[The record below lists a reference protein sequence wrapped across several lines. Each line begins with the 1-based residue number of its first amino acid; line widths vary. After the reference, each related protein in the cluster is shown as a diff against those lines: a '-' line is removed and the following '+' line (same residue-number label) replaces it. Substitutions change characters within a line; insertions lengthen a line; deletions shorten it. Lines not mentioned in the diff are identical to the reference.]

1 MGKKIEIPDKE
12 ELYSK
17 YIKENLMKEEL
28 ASYYGTSVSTISR
41 WLSVYGMKKDPSLV
55 QKNVEKSIGEKYGS
69 RKELNSKSLRKRKET
84 CLEKYGVDNV
94 SKKAD
99 VVSKIRGSLEKHYKM
114 PSKEDFY
121 EYYCLQGHSLSEC
134 AEKFGIHLSTA
145 TKLSKKFGIKKN
157 VDEVSDCRK
166 KTCLR
171 KYGTDSCLKNEEIH
185 AKAAATVREKYGV
198 DNVFASDEIKKKIK
212 DTNLVKYGVEF
223 PMKNEEFREKMK
235 KKMNEKHGVE
245 YAGQVHTT
253 QKAVSV
259 LSTEKTLREFIRSQ
273 YGGEKPTI
281 VEISNDLGCSETAVG
296 HKINAWG
303 MQDLIGWRDFLP
315 EKEIKAFLEGMN
327 ICFVEHD
334 RSILSGK
341 EIDFYIPSKKIGI
354 EFNGSY
360 WHSEAKKDLLYHQR
374 KSLLAAEKGVFIFHI
389 FEYEWECPSKKEK
402 ILEILRELLLDKDVH
417 RIYARN
423 TVVREV
429 TKEEKKVFLDANH
442 LQGNDRSS
450 VCYGLYDGDK
460 LVALMSFCKPRF
472 SKTGDWEI
480 SRYCSLQN
488 VRVLGGASKLFLHF
502 LKTNTVSCLKI
513 ISFSVIS
520 KMRGDLYEK
529 LGFVLDHISKPN
541 YVWWKKK
548 EEIKSRY
555 SCQMKDED
563 KIMHEQGYK
572 RIFDS
577 GNKVWVYSVK

>member
-1 MGKKIEIPDKE
+1 MGKKTDMPSKE

-17 YIKENLMKEEL
+17 YIEENLMKEEL
-28 ASYYGTSVSTISR
+28 ASYYGVSDSTVGR
-41 WLSVYGMKKDPSLV
+41 WLSRYGIKKNQALV
-55 QKNVEKSIGEKYGS
+55 QENVEKTIGEKYGS
-69 RKELNSKSLRKRKET
+69 RKELNSKALEKRKET
-84 CLEKYGVDNV
+84 CLSKYGVDNV

-99 VVSKIRGSLEKHYKM
+99 VISKIKDSFVKHYKT
-114 PSKEDFY
+114 PSKEEFY
-121 EYYCLQGHSLSEC
+121 EYYCSQSHSLSEC
-134 AEKFGIHLSTA
+134 AEKFGLHPSTA
-145 TKLSKKFGIKKN
+145 LHLLKRYGIKKN

-185 AKAAATVREKYGV
+185 AKAVATVREKYGV
-198 DNVFASDEIKKKIK
+198 DNVFASDEIKKKIR
-212 DTNLVKYGVEF
+212 DANLAKYGTEF
-223 PMKNEEFREKMK
+223 PMKNEEFHEKQK
-235 KKMNEKHGVE
+235 KGMREKHGVE

-253 QKAVSV
+253 KKAVAV
-259 LSTEKTLREFIRSQ
+259 LSTEKTLREFIQSQ

-315 EKEIKAFLEGMN
+315 EKEIKTFLEGMG
-327 ICFVEHD
+327 ISFIEHD
-334 RSILSGK
+334 RSVLSGK
-341 EIDFYIPSKKIGI
+341 EVDFYIPSKKIGI

-360 WHSEAKKDLLYHQR
+360 WHSEAKKDPLYHQR
-374 KSLLAAEKGVFIFHI
+374 KSLLAAERGVFIFNI
-389 FEYEWECPSKKEK
+389 FEYEWECPAKKEK
-402 ILEILRELLLDKDVH
+402 ILEILRELLLDTEVH
-417 RIYARN
+417 CVYARN

-429 TKEEKKVFLDANH
+429 GKEEKKGFLGANH
-442 LQGNDRSS
+442 LQGNDRCS
-450 VCYGLYDGDK
+450 VCYGLYNGDQ

-480 SRYCSLQN
+480 SRYCSLRN
-488 VRVLGGASKLFLHF
+488 VRVLGGASKLFSHF
-502 LKTNTVSCLKI
+502 LKTNTVPGQKI
-513 ISFSVIS
+513 ISYSDIS
-520 KMRGDLYEK
+520 KMRGGLYEK

-548 EEIKSRY
+548 DEIKSRY

-563 KIMHEQGYK
+563 KIMHKQGYK

>member
-1 MGKKIEIPDKE
+1 MGKKIDMPSKE

-17 YIKENLMKEEL
+17 YIEENLMKDEL

-41 WLSVYGMKKDPSLV
+41 WLSVYGMKKDLSLV

-69 RKELNSKSLRKRKET
+69 RKELNSKALEKRRET

-99 VVSKIRGSLEKHYKM
+99 VVSKIKDSLEKHYKM

-121 EYYCLQGHSLSEC
+121 EYYCLQGHSLAEC

-145 TKLSKKFGIKKN
+145 IKLSKKFGIKKD

-185 AKAAATVREKYGV
+185 AKAVATVREKYGV
-198 DNVFASDEIKKKIK
+198 DNVFSSDEIKKKIK
-212 DTNLVKYGVEF
+212 DTNLVKYGVEYA
-223 PMKNEEFREKMK
+223 MENEEFREKIR

-245 YAGQVHTT
+245 YAGQVHTSK
-253 QKAVSV
+253 KAVAI
-259 LSTEKTLREFIRSQ
+259 LSTEEALREFIQSQ

-281 VEISNDLGCSETAVG
+281 VEISKDLGCSETAVG
-296 HKINAWG
+296 HKINTWG

-327 ICFVEHD
+327 VRFVEHD

-360 WHSEAKKDLLYHQR
+360 WHSEAKKDPLYHQR
-374 KSLLAAEKGVFIFHI
+374 KSLLAAEKGVFIFNI

-402 ILEILRELLLDKDVH
+402 ILEILRELLLDEDVR

-429 TKEEKKVFLDANH
+429 AKEEKKAFLDANH

-450 VCYGLYDGDK
+450 ICYGLYDGGQ

-480 SRYCSLQN
+480 SRYCSLRN
-488 VRVLGGASKLFLHF
+488 VRVLGGASKLFSHF
-502 LKTNTVSCLKI
+502 LKTNTVSGQKI
-513 ISFSVIS
+513 ISYSDIS

-555 SCQMKDED
+555 SCQMKNED

>member
-1 MGKKIEIPDKE
+1 MGKKIDIPSKE

-17 YIKENLMKEEL
+17 YIEENLTKEEL
-28 ASYYGTSVSTISR
+28 TSYYGASVSTISH
-41 WLSVYGMKKDPSLV
+41 WFSTYGIKKDPSLI
-55 QKNVEKSIGEKYGS
+55 KKSVEKSIKEKYGS
-69 RKELNSKSLRKRKET
+69 RKELNSKALEKRKKT

-99 VVSKIRGSLEKHYKM
+99 VVSKIKDSLEKHYKT
-114 PSKEDFY
+114 PSKEEFY

-134 AEKFGIHLSTA
+134 AEKFGVHPSTA
-145 TKLSKKFGIKKN
+145 INLSKKFGIKKD
-157 VDEVSDCRK
+157 VDEVSNCRK

-185 AKAAATVREKYGV
+185 AKALATVREKYGV

-212 DTNLVKYGVEF
+212 DTNLVKYGVES
-223 PMKNEEFREKMK
+223 PMKNEEFREQFRKRMS
-235 KKMNEKHGVE
+235 EKYGVE
-245 YAGQVHTT
+245 YAGQIHTT
-253 QKAVSV
+253 KKAVSV
-259 LSTEKTLREFIRSQ
+259 LSTEKTLREFIQSQ

-281 VEISNDLGCSETAVG
+281 VEISKDLGCSETAVG

-315 EKEIKAFLEGMN
+315 EKEIKTFLEGMN

-360 WHSEAKKDLLYHQR
+360 WHSEEKKDSLYHQR

-450 VCYGLYDGDK
+450 VCYGLYDGNK

-480 SRYCSLQN
+480 SRYCSLRS
-488 VRVLGGASKLFLHF
+488 VRILGGASKLFSHF
-502 LKTNTVSCLKI
+502 LKTNTVSGQKI
-513 ISFSVIS
+513 ISYSDIS